1 MRQTW
6 RWFGPHDFISLAH
19 VKQAGATGIVSA
31 LHHIYTGEP
40 WPVDEVLKRKAEI
53 ESAGLV
59 WSAVESVPVHNS
71 IKLGTGPRREYIAKW
86 KDNLAAIAEAGV
98 PVVCYNFM
106 PLVDW
111 TRTNL
116 RWPLAST
123 GLALRFDAVD
133 FAAYDLFILARPN
146 AEIDHPPERVVA
158 ARGRF
163 EAMSQAKRDE
173 LEQAI
178 IAGLPGAEASYT
190 RKTFLESRAEW
201 QGMKSDDLRSALAAF
216 VREVVPV
223 AEELGLKLAIH
234 PDDPP
239 WPLFG
244 LPRVVSTADDARFIL
259 NAVNSP
265 ANGLT
270 FCVGSFGARAD
281 NDLMAMVGE
290 FAPHIHFVHLRQV
303 LRETDGSFYEADHLH
318 GSSDMLGVIR
328 ALLAEESRRRRA
340 RRKDHEIPMR
350 PDHGHVL
357 GDEIH
362 KKTNPGYS
370 YIGRL
375 KGLAE
380 LRGVMEAFQ
389 YITPEFDP

>member
-1 MRQTW
+1 MKQTW

-31 LHHIYTGEP
+31 LHHIYTGEA
-40 WPVDEVLKRKAEI
+40 WPLEEVLKRKAEI

-59 WSAVESVPVHNS
+59 WSVVESIPVHNS

-86 KDNLAAIAEAGV
+86 KDTLAAIAEAGV

-146 AEIDHPPERVVA
+146 AELDHPPERVVA
-158 ARGRF
+158 ARVRF
-163 EAMSQAKRDE
+163 EAMSHAQRYE

-178 IAGLPGAEASYT
+178 IAGLPGAEASYN
-190 RKTFLESRAEW
+190 RKTFLESLAEW

-244 LPRVVSTADDARFIL
+244 LPRVVSTAHDARFIL

-270 FCVGSFGARAD
+270 FCVGSYGARAD
-281 NDLMAMVGE
+281 NDLLAMVGE
-290 FAPHIHFVHLRQV
+290 FAPRIHFVHLRQV
-303 LRETDGSFYEADHLH
+303 LRETDGSFYEAEHLH

-340 RRKDHEIPMR
+340 NRKDHEIPMR

-362 KKTNPGYS
+362 KKTNTGYS

-380 LRGVMEAFQ
+380 LRGVIEAFQ
-389 YITPEFDP
+389 YTTPEFDP

>member
-6 RWFGPHDFISLAH
+6 RWFGPHDLISLAH
-19 VKQAGATGIVSA
+19 ARQAGATGIVTA
-31 LHHIYTGEP
+31 LHHIYSGEA
-40 WPVDEVLKRKAEI
+40 WPLEEVLKRKAEI

-59 WSAVESVPVHNS
+59 WSVVESIPVHNS
-71 IKLGTGPRREYIAKW
+71 IKLGTEPRRKYVAKW
-86 KDNLAAIAEAGV
+86 KDTLTAIAKASV

-116 RWPLAST
+116 RWPLPST
-123 GLALRFDAVD
+123 GLALRFDAID

-146 AEIDHPPERVVA
+146 AEIDHPPKRVVA
-158 ARGRF
+158 ARVRF
-163 EAMSQAKRDE
+163 EAMSHAQRDE

-178 IAGLPGAEASYT
+178 IAGLPGAEGSYN

-201 QGMKSDDLRSALAAF
+201 QGITSDDLRSALAAF
-216 VREVVPV
+216 LREVVPV
-223 AEELGLKLAIH
+223 AEELGLTLAIH

-265 ANGLT
+265 ASGLT
-270 FCVGSFGARAD
+270 FCAGSYGARAD
-281 NDLMAMVGE
+281 NDLLAMVGE
-290 FAPHIHFVHLRQV
+290 FASRIHFVHLRQV
-303 LRETDGSFYEADHLH
+303 VRETDGSFYEADHLH

-328 ALLAEESRRRRA
+328 ALLAEESRRRCA
-340 RRKDHEIPMR
+340 NRKDHEISMR

-362 KKTNPGYS
+362 RKTNPGYS

-380 LRGVMEAFQ
+380 LRGVIEAFQ
-389 YITPEFDP
+389 YITPEFGP